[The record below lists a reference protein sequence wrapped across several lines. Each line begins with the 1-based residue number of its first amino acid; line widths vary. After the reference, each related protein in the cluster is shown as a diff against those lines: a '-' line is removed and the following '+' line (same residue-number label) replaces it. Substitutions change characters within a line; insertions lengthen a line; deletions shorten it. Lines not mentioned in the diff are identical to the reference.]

1 MGAAN
6 DLEFLVS
13 FYMVHEECVIVPV
26 VKPTILVNQVFSLHT
41 KVALPQ
47 IKFVL
52 LHKKVALSRIK
63 VAC

>member
-13 FYMVHEECVIVPV
+13 FFMVHEECVIAAV
-26 VKPTILVNQVFSLHT
+26 VKPTILVNQVFSLHI
-41 KVALPQ
+41 KVALPHT
-47 IKFVL
+47 KVVL